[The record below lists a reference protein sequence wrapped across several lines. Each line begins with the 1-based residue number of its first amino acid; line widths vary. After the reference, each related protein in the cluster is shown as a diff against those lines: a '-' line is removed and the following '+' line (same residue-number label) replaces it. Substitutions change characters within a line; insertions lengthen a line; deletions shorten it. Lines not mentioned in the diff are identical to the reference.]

1 VATTLSESVSSRA
14 FEIDMDGICR
24 DTELYCEIVSTWVAG
39 DFGAADITTLS
50 SCDVEDFV
58 VAGVALETAPPCGR
72 GDFGRA
78 GVALPTASACGRG
91 DCGAVG
97 IALSTG
103 SDLEGSNVALSV
115 FWLELDACSSH
126 NIDSIL
132 LGVGVIGTDL
142 VFMVDVAVAGAVPLL
157 SLVATGKD
165 FDAGALLFPSLTVIK
180 DCTGPFR
187 TRGVFS
193 KESDE
198 DEPAAASAAAFFSKW
213 ILSSS
218 LPSISF

>member
-1 VATTLSESVSSRA
+1 VATTLSETVSSRA
-14 FEIDMDGICR
+14 FEIDVDGICC
-24 DTELYCEIVSTWVAG
+24 DTELCCEIVSTWVAG
-39 DFGAADITTLS
+39 DLGAADIATLS

-58 VAGVALETAPPCGR
+58 VAGVALETVPTCGR

-78 GVALPTASACGRG
+78 GVALPTVSACGRG
-91 DCGAVG
+91 DCGGVG

-103 SDLEGSNVALSV
+103 GDLEGINVALSI

-126 NIDSIL
+126 NIGSIL
-132 LGVGVIGTDL
+132 LGVGTDL
-142 VFMVDVAVAGAVPLL
+142 VFMVDVAVAGTAPLL
-157 SLVATGKD
+157 SPLVGTGKD
-165 FDAGALLFPSLTVIK
+165 FKAGALLFPSLTVTK

-187 TRGVFS
+187 TLGVFS

-213 ILSSS
+213 ALSSS